1 MTQFSSRQAPGAHFR
16 TLTAAASIGLLL
28 VLGGCSSIGNALG
41 FSKRPP
47 DEFEV
52 LAKAP
57 LVVPPDYNLRPP
69 AEEDVALKERNPRDM
84 AYQALFPARARGAM
98 PALKADDVGVAPLGI
113 EDGSRPVED
122 DLFAPRSNDFDG
134 GSLFN

>member
-1 MTQFSSRQAPGAHFR
+1 MIKIQPRSARIVGAVAG
-16 TLTAAASIGLLL
+16 LALLL
-28 VLGGCSSIGNALG
+28 SLGACSGIGNALG

-69 AEEDVALKERNPRDM
+69 AEEELALQERNPRDM
-84 AYQALFPARARGAM
+84 AFKALFPQRARPAM
-98 PALKADDVGVAPLGI
+98 PAMPADDIGVSPI
-113 EDGSRPVED
+113 
-122 DLFAPRSNDFDG
+122 G
-134 GSLFN
+134 GSGGGSGGGLFSDEPAGNNLFN

>member
-1 MTQFSSRQAPGAHFR
+1 MSKIQPRMAGIVGA
-16 TLTAAASIGLLL
+16 LAGIALLL
-28 VLGGCSSIGNALG
+28 SLGACSGIGNALG

-69 AEEDVALKERNPRDM
+69 AEEELALQERNPRDM
-84 AYQALFPARARGAM
+84 AFRALFPQRPRPAM
-98 PALKADDVGVAPLGI
+98 PALPADDVGVSPLGGGS
-113 EDGSRPVED
+113 DGGGGN
-122 DLFAPRSNDFDG
+122 LFSDEPAG

>member
-1 MTQFSSRQAPGAHFR
+1 MVAGCS
-16 TLTAAASIGLLL
+16 LML
-28 VLGGCSSIGNALG
+28 VLGGCSGIGNALG

-69 AEEDVALKERNPRDM
+69 AEEELALKERNPRDM
-84 AYQALFPARARGAM
+84 AFQALFPRRASSM
-98 PALKADDVGVAPLGI
+98 PALPADDVGVSPLYQG
-113 EDGSRPVED
+113 GGAVED
-122 DLFAPRSNDFDG
+122 DLFAPRSNRDAG

>member
-1 MTQFSSRQAPGAHFR
+1 MSTGNVIGISASCKSV
-16 TLTAAASIGLLL
+16 AARAIVCVAALAF
-28 VLGGCSSIGNALG
+28 LGGCSGIGKALG

-69 AEEDVALKERNPRDM
+69 AEEEQGLRERNPRQM
-84 AYQALFPARARGAM
+84 AFSALFPPKPKTAM
-98 PALKADDVGVAPLGI
+98 PAVPADSVGVAPI
-113 EDGSRPVED
+113 APD
-122 DLFAPRSNDFDG
+122 DEPADVNASPDQGN
-134 GSLFN
+134 